1 MKLYNTL
8 SAKIEEFKTIEGKKI
23 RMYTCGPTVYDT
35 AHIGN
40 LRKYL
45 CDDILVRLLKF
56 EGSEIKRV
64 MNITDIDDKTI
75 KRAEGVKK
83 DFDILIRKYENQF
96 LADLDSLNVL
106 RPDKVTRATEYVEDM
121 AAFVEDLLKKGFAYK
136 TSDGSVYFSLEKF
149 PSYGELSKL
158 DKREIKVGARINS
171 DEYEKENP
179 SDFVIW
185 KAWDEAD
192 GEIFWNTSLGKGRPG
207 WHLECSTMSMKELGE
222 TIDIHTGG
230 IDNIFPHHENEIAQS
245 EARSGKKFVNFWVH
259 SEMLMV
265 DSRKMSKSLNNFYK
279 LADIIEKGYSPMD
292 FRYLVL
298 TAQYRSKLNFTWDG
312 LESAKN
318 SRARLVRLVQEFAK
332 ADKGEA
338 NEGYIAK
345 FKTYLENDIDL
356 PNAIAVLWE
365 VARDESIFAGSRY
378 ATMLRFDEV
387 LGLKL
392 GEKDALEIPAN
403 ILEIANERKAAR
415 ENKDYAKSDELRDKI
430 AALGYIIE
438 DKNNEF
444 TISPK

>member
-8 SAKIEEFKTIEGKKI
+8 SARIEELKPIESNKI
-23 RMYTCGPTVYDT
+23 QMYTCGPTVYDT

-56 EGSEIKRV
+56 EGFDVKRV

-75 KRAEGVKK
+75 NRALGVKK
-83 DFDILIRKYENQF
+83 DFDVLTRKYEDQF
-96 LADLDSLNVL
+96 LADFDQLNIL
-106 RPDKVTRATEYVEDM
+106 RPDKVMRATEYVEDM
-121 AAFVEDLLKKGFAYK
+121 AAFVEDLLNKGFAYK
-136 TSDGSVYFSLEKF
+136 TADGSVYFSLEKF
-149 PSYGELSKL
+149 STYGELSKL

-179 SDFVIW
+179 SDFALW
-185 KAWDEAD
+185 KAWDETD
-192 GEIFWNTSLGKGRPG
+192 GEIFWETSLGKGRPG

-279 LADIIEKGYSPMD
+279 LTDIIEKGYSPMD

-298 TAQYRSKLNFTWDG
+298 TAQYRSKLNFTWEG

-318 SRARLVRLVQEFAK
+318 SRARLIRLVEEFAK
-332 ADKGEA
+332 ADNGQIDDK
-338 NEGYIAK
+338 YLAK
-345 FKTYLENDIDL
+345 FKSFLESDIDL

-365 VARDESIFAGSRY
+365 VARDESVSAGSKY
-378 ATMLRFDEV
+378 ATMLKFDEV

-392 GEKDALEIPAN
+392 GEKAVTDIPEN
-403 ILEIANERKAAR
+403 ILEIANERKTAR
-415 ENKDYAKSDELRDKI
+415 ENKDYAKSDELRERI
-430 AALGYIIE
+430 YALGYLIE